1 MLRFARLRE
10 EWLELI
16 LRWRRQPEITSVML
30 TDVAGDLDSQQRWF
44 SRIQSK
50 PSVRYWMILWNER
63 PIGVI
68 NLADINAHHRR
79 TTAGYYIG
87 ELDYRQLGAV
97 VPPYLYNYV
106 FRQLKLNKI
115 FGEVVST
122 NTAVLRMHRAHGYR
136 EAGILLQHVVKNG
149 VPLDIVLVELLAET
163 WLAQPKYA
171 RYVAEFE

>member
-1 MLRFARLRE
+1 
-10 EWLELI
+10 
-16 LRWRRQPEITSVML
+16 ML
-30 TDVAGDLDSQQRWF
+30 TDVVGDLESQRRWF
-44 SRIQSK
+44 SLIQSD

-68 NLADINAHHRR
+68 NLADINFFHRR

-106 FRQLKLNKI
+106 FQQMKLGKI

-122 NTAVLRMHRAHGYR
+122 NTAVLRMHRSHGYR
-136 EAGILLQHVVKNG
+136 EVGTLLRHVIKHG
-149 VPLDIVLVELLAET
+149 SALDIVLVELMAET
-163 WLAQPKYA
+163 WLSQPKYA